1 MTAHESPVPP
11 LGDAG
16 DLALPRPPGGF
27 RSWLR
32 RHPRIVDGAV
42 IAAYALP
49 SAVLAVGGAASESY
63 QGRTTSWGLPYAWWW
78 TALAAAVAVG
88 LCVVLTQR
96 RRRPVPVL
104 VITAIASVVPLPST
118 AGTEALPVLVALYGM
133 GAFHSSRGAWIGF
146 AAVASGS
153 ATSVVLGAAGP
164 LSVLRSGD
172 ALDLGMTVSAVTSMV
187 IFLLIATLM
196 GTSVGNRRRYTQ
208 ALIDRAAQ
216 LVRERDAQAR
226 IAGARERSRIA
237 GEMHDVIAHSVSV
250 MIALAEGPAAAS
262 RSKPEQAAETM
273 AQVAETGRGTLA
285 EVRRLLGVLHEE
297 GEQAERRPQPG
308 AAELDGLAAGFRAA
322 GMRLELRS
330 SGEPTDDQSL
340 GLVVYRIVQESLT
353 NALRYAPGAAVTASV
368 HWSEY
373 GVGIEVVD
381 DGPGGGQPSQG
392 AGRGLVGL
400 RERAAL
406 YAGTVE
412 AGPRPEGGWS
422 VSVTL
427 RAGGTA

>member
-1 MTAHESPVPP
+1 M
-11 LGDAG
+11 L
-16 DLALPRPPGGF
+16 
-27 RSWLR
+27 
-32 RHPRIVDGAV
+32 
-42 IAAYALP
+42 
-49 SAVLAVGGAASESY
+49 
-63 QGRTTSWGLPYAWWW
+63 
-78 TALAAAVAVG
+78 
-88 LCVVLTQR
+88 
-96 RRRPVPVL
+96 VL
-104 VITAIASVVPLPST
+104 VITAIASVIPLPST

-133 GAFHSSRGAWIGF
+133 GAFHSSRGAWVGF

-153 ATSVVLGAAGP
+153 AAGVILGATGP
-164 LSVLRSGD
+164 LSVLRSDD
-172 ALDLGMTVSAVTSMV
+172 AVNLGMTVSAVSSMV

-208 ALIDRAAQ
+208 ALIERAAQ

-226 IAGARERSRIA
+226 IAGAQERSRIA

-250 MIALAEGPAAAS
+250 MIALSEGAAAAS
-262 RSKPEQAAETM
+262 RTSPMQAAETM
-273 AQVAETGRGTLA
+273 SQVAETGRGTLA
-285 EVRRLLGVLHEE
+285 EVRRLLGVLGEE
-297 GEQAERRPQPG
+297 GEAPERRPQPG
-308 AAELDGLAAGFRAA
+308 AAELDGLVAGFRAA
-322 GMRLELRS
+322 GVPLAFET

-381 DGPGGGQPSQG
+381 DGPGAGQPSQG

-412 AGPRPEGGWS
+412 AGPRPQGGWAVS
-422 VSVTL
+422 VSL
-427 RAGGTA
+427 RGGGTA